1 MQRNKNDIVAEIKTA
16 RAEAQTKANAYENLT
31 SKRYDY
37 WRAVTAIAAYD
48 EALAMLEQGTEQQIP
63 DMAATA
69 IADFE
74 YAHNDDPTATK
85 MTLAVA
91 DGRRD
96 ALASVAEWMDNEE
109 DR

>member
-1 MQRNKNDIVAEIKTA
+1 MRNDIIAEIKTA
-16 RAEAQTKANAYENLT
+16 RDEARFKAHAYVGLT

-37 WRAVTAIAAYD
+37 WRAITAIVAYD

-69 IADFE
+69 LANFE
-74 YAHNDDPTATK
+74 YARDDDPTATE

-96 ALASVAEWMDNEE
+96 ALNTVVDLMDGRA
-109 DR
+109 DL